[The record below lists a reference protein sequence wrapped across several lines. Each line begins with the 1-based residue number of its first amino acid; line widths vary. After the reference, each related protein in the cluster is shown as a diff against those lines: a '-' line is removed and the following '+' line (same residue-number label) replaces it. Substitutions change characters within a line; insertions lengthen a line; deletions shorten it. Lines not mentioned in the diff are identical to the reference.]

1 MGVKNL
7 QEQSLTVPGFPI
19 GGLMMWGVVNGGA
32 PRGWLRCDG
41 ASYNT
46 VDYPE
51 LFEVLG
57 YTFGG
62 SGASF
67 NVPNQIQSSDG
78 VTLIGAG
85 TGAGLTAR
93 TLGTTVGSNT
103 HTLTAAE
110 SPQVTHTHT
119 GSSDTSHSHGSVLAY
134 FTGAAGSS
142 PTLGTTG
149 GSVQNNATA
158 FGGLGTA
165 TWITTGLTVSINAR
179 SENAAESHENKQ
191 PSLGVEYLVKAY

>member
-1 MGVKNL
+1 MSVKNL
-7 QEQSLTVPGFPI
+7 SKSSLTVPDFPI

-51 LFEVLG
+51 LFAVLG

-78 VTLIGAG
+78 VTLIGMG
-85 TGAGLTAR
+85 TGTGLTAR
-93 TLGTTVGSNT
+93 TLGTTVGLNT
-103 HTLTAAE
+103 HTLTANE
-110 SPQVTHTHT
+110 SAQFTAHTHT
-119 GSSDTSHSHGSVLAY
+119 GSANTAHTHSSISRYTS
-134 FTGAAGSS
+134 
-142 PTLGTTG
+142 TG
-149 GSVQNNATA
+149 GGTFGTGGTSVTRY
-158 FGGLGTA
+158 LGVSPGA
-165 TWITTGLTVSINAR
+165 LSSVGFVTTGLTVTIDSHSANAFQ
-179 SENAAESHENKQ
+179 SHENKQ

>member
-1 MGVKNL
+1 MTVKNL
-7 QEQSLTVPGFPI
+7 SKSSLTVPDFPI
-19 GGLMMWGVVNGGA
+19 GGLIMWGVVNGGA

-51 LFEVLG
+51 LFAVLA

-78 VTLIGAG
+78 VTLIGMG
-85 TGAGLTAR
+85 TGTGLTLR
-93 TLGTTVGSNT
+93 TIATTVGSNT
-103 HTLTAAE
+103 HTLTAAQ

-119 GSSDTSHSHGSVLAY
+119 GSTNTSHTHSSVSTVINSSPPASSGPGG
-134 FTGAAGSS
+134 FAVSRAFGSS
-142 PTLGTTG
+142 SFTSASFVT
-149 GSVQNNATA
+149 S
-158 FGGLGTA
+158 
-165 TWITTGLTVSINAR
+165 GLTISINSNSA
-179 SENAAESHENKQ
+179 NASQSHENKQ